1 MIIFTKKSYQLLR
14 MYVLVWYN
22 YVISKND
29 IIGGSIVDELKK
41 MEIEL
46 AKKILEI
53 KKNGKK

>member
-1 MIIFTKKSYQLLR
+1 